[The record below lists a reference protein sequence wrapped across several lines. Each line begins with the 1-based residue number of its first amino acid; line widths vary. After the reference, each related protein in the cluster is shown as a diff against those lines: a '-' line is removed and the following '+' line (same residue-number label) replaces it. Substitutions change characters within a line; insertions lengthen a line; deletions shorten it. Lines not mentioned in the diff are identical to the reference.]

1 MDKNFDRALRLVL
14 AHEGGYVNHPKDP
27 GGATNKGVT
36 KAVYDRYRRSKGLEA
51 RSVKMIT
58 AAEVRDIYR
67 RQYWD
72 AIRGDEM
79 PSGVDYAL
87 FDFAVNSGPGR
98 AVQFLQRCIGAG
110 VDGNIGMETIAK
122 TNGMNSKNLIA
133 DLCSR
138 RLSWMKTLK
147 TWKTFGKG
155 WNRRVM
161 GGLDGFQKTDFG
173 VIDYAINMANESVG
187 AAVVK
192 TKDMP
197 EPKAIGSIEGEVASG
212 KANASDQAI
221 SKTPVGIGGMIA
233 GAGAVAPVVMSASEK
248 VAGHMDKDGWMG
260 GAAIIGFIVLIL
272 IGITLSMMAYKA
284 RINER
289 A

>member
-36 KAVYDRYRRSKGLEA
+36 QAVYDRYRRSKSLEA
-51 RSVKMIT
+51 RSVRQIT

-67 RQYWD
+67 KQYWD
-72 AIRGDEM
+72 AVRGDEM
-79 PSGVDYAL
+79 PAGVDYAV

-98 AVQFLQRCIGAG
+98 AIQFLQRCIGAG
-110 VDGNIGMETIAK
+110 VDGNIGLET
-122 TNGMNSKNLIA
+122 MNKAQAANPQSLIA
-133 DLCSR
+133 DLCNR
-138 RLSWMKTLK
+138 RLAWMKTLK

-161 GGLDGFQKTDFG
+161 GNQDGFQKSDFG
-173 VIDYAINMANESVG
+173 VIDYATNMANEATG
-187 AAVVK
+187 LAVIK
-192 TKDMP
+192 TKDLP
-197 EPKAIGSIEGEVASG
+197 EPKAVGSLEGEVAAG

-221 SKTPVGIGGMIA
+221 TKTPVGVGGMIA
-233 GAGAVAPVVMSASEK
+233 AAGAVATVAMTASEK
-248 VAGHMDKDGWMG
+248 VAGYMDKDGWIG
-260 GAAIIGFIVLIL
+260 GAAIIGFLVLIILGIALSL
-272 IGITLSMMAYKA
+272 IAYKA